1 MVKRSNQIARIMS
14 KEMDRKD
21 FLKYS
26 GGVLLAVIG
35 VTSLLSTLSR
45 LGGDSHENE
54 SKDTYGSSPYGR

>member
-1 MVKRSNQIARIMS
+1 MAMNNQIAHLMS

-35 VTSLLSTLSR
+35 VSGLLNTLLR
-45 LGGDSHENE
+45 LGGDHGSTRGGYGGR
-54 SKDTYGSSPYGR
+54 TYGR